1 LSEYIDFYEIFAIQK
16 LTHQE
21 VCCCLSKSAVIP
33 RSMIGHQCDLFDLLL
48 EDTSLLLG
56 VDLLY
61 YSEGY
66 ITFIKL
72 VSMIELSEAE
82 YYGMCAKLA
91 LNLDMNVATY
101 SRQEGGGMIVFYPDW
116 NYQKAIE
123 DEDEDDKL
131 IVHVYGDKSNV
142 DDLIKGT
149 CV

>member
-1 LSEYIDFYEIFAIQK
+1 MDDYEIFVIHK
-16 LTHQE
+16 ITYE
-21 VCCCLSKSAVIP
+21 EICCSLSKSAVIS
-33 RSMIGHQCDLFDLLL
+33 REMIGHENDLFDDLFLSK
-48 EDTSLLLG
+48 DTSLLLG
-56 VDLLY
+56 VKVFY

-66 ITFIKL
+66 MTFIKL

-101 SRQEGGGMIVFYPDW
+101 SLQEGGDIIVFYPDW

-123 DEDEDDKL
+123 DEDEDDKF
-131 IVHVYGDKSNV
+131 IFHVYGDKSNV
-142 DDLIKGT
+142 NDLIKGT

>member
-1 LSEYIDFYEIFAIQK
+1 LSECMDFYEIFAIQK
-16 LTHQE
+16 LTYE
-21 VCCCLSKSAVIP
+21 EACYSLSKSAVIP
-33 RSMIGHQCDLFDLLL
+33 RSTIGHQCDLFDLLS

-56 VDLLY
+56 VDVIY

-72 VSMIELSEAE
+72 VSMVELSEAE
-82 YYGMCAKLA
+82 YYGVCAKLA
-91 LNLDMNVATY
+91 LNLDMNIATY
-101 SRQEGGGMIVFYPDW
+101 SRQEGGGIIVFYPDW
-116 NYQKAIE
+116 NYQQAIE
-123 DEDEDDKL
+123 DGDEDDKF